1 MPGGMYVFYG
11 YGDHFAVLL
20 LIQLRATDYFP
31 FVAYFAHRAVQR
43 VKQSDRSGGRPARE
57 NED

>member
-1 MPGGMYVFYG
+1 LLSSRHVSRR
-11 YGDHFAVLL
+11 GD
-20 LIQLRATDYFP
+20 QLRATDYFP

-43 VKQSDRSGGRPARE
+43 VGQSDRGGGRPARE